1 MRRLVNSILIG
12 IVSGLT
18 FASPAEAQL
27 GGWSMSV
34 NAEAGLNIPVR
45 QLGKNVGTFLGQEGN
60 LQIVA
65 ERESS
70 PLVGGGLTFQSPSG
84 ETLLRARFVTT
95 IDGELTGQV
104 GVCEVPDTQFEGL
117 PFCQPV
123 KNSADIRAFS
133 IDAGFLQGSPGD
145 AVRASLHLGVGVRQ
159 FSFGSLPCIG
169 NESWE
174 PVCEATAEI
183 WEDDGGLS
191 AFLLAGLR
199 LNGELG
205 PATLWVEGIDRVGR
219 YNGGSDRAD
228 GNIQNDV
235 SITAGLAL
243 RIF

>member
-12 IVSGLT
+12 AVSGLA
-18 FASPAEAQL
+18 FASPTAAQL
-27 GGWSMSV
+27 GGWSLSV
-34 NAEAGLNIPVR
+34 NAEGGVNIPLR
-45 QLGKNVGTFLGQEGN
+45 QLGKNVGTILGQEGN

-70 PLVGGGLTFQSPSG
+70 PMVGGGLLLTSPSG
-84 ETLLRARFVTT
+84 ETLFRARFVTT
-95 IDGELTGQV
+95 LDGEVTGQV
-104 GVCEVPDTQFEGL
+104 GVCEVPDTQFDGL

-123 KNSADIRAFS
+123 VNTAGVRAFS
-133 IDAGFLQGSPGD
+133 VDAGFLQGSPGD
-145 AVRASLHLGVGVRQ
+145 AVRASLHLGLGLRQ
-159 FSFGSLPCIG
+159 FSFGELPCVG
-169 NESWE
+169 NEAWE
-174 PVCEATAEI
+174 PVCDATVEI
-183 WEDDGGLS
+183 WQDDGGIS
-191 AFLLAGLR
+191 PFILAGVR

-219 YNGGSDRAD
+219 YGGGSDRAD